1 MTRVV
6 KPHSEKLDDV
16 IIETAKG
23 KEFTVG
29 EIKHSSRIQK
39 SATPKQD
46 LSWYI
51 KWVASIFILAS
62 MSIRGIEG
70 LQLYDIILSL
80 IGVSGW
86 MVVGLLWK
94 DRALILL
101 NGVGILFFLRTL
113 IAEYIM
119 MTRQKRLNI

>member
-1 MTRVV
+1 MTRTV

-29 EIKHSSRIQK
+29 EIKHSNRIQK

-51 KWVASIFILAS
+51 KWIASVFILAS

-70 LQLYDIILSL
+70 LQLYDIVLSL
-80 IGVSGW
+80 IGVTGW

-119 MTRQKRLNI
+119 ML

>member
-6 KPHSEKLDDV
+6 KSASEKLDNV
-16 IIETAKG
+16 LIETAKG
-23 KEFTVG
+23 KEFTVA
-29 EIKHSSRIQK
+29 EIKHSNRIIK

-51 KWVASIFILAS
+51 KWIASIFILAS

-119 MTRQKRLNI
+119 MT

>member
-6 KPHSEKLDDV
+6 ISDSEKLDNV
-16 IIETAKG
+16 LIETAKG
-23 KEFTVG
+23 KEFTVA
-29 EIKHSSRIQK
+29 EIKHSNRIIK

-119 MTRQKRLNI
+119 MT

>member
-1 MTRVV
+1 MTRIV
-6 KPHSEKLDDV
+6 KSDSKKLDDV
-16 IIETAKG
+16 VIETAKG
-23 KEFTVG
+23 KEITEG
-29 EIKHSSRIQK
+29 EIKHSNRVIK

-46 LSWYI
+46 LSWYL
-51 KWVASIFILAS
+51 KWIASVFILAS

-70 LQLYDIILSL
+70 LQLYDIILSI

-101 NGVGILFFLRTL
+101 NGVGILFFVRTL
-113 IAEYIM
+113 ITEYIM
-119 MTRQKRLNI
+119 V